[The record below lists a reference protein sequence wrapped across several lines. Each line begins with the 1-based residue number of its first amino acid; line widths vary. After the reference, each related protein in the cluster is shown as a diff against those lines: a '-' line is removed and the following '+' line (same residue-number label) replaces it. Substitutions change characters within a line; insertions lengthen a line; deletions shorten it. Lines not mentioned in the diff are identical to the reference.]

1 MFSRRSL
8 AFLPRILQGTRL
20 LTGNVAA
27 SAIPTDVEC
36 ARYLG
41 KRRYS
46 RESPGATRRTV
57 PIPRVLSRFAFFQ
70 SPASLRAKERPSA
83 IGGALQRGTAETSKR
98 AAASHAWLA
107 RVRISLSLSHSLLRP
122 SFLSLLFSVPR
133 PDCSIPLFFILA
145 YLQAGRDLIRVHV

>member
-8 AFLPRILQGTRL
+8 AFLPRILRGTRL

-46 RESPGATRRTV
+46 RESPDATRRTV

-70 SPASLRAKERPSA
+70 SPASLRAKERPGA
-83 IGGALQRGTAETSKR
+83 IGGALQRGAAETSKR

-107 RVRISLSLSHSLLRP
+107 RVRISPLFLSPTLSSVRVLFLYFSPSRGPTAASLSFSLSRTCEP
-122 SFLSLLFSVPR
+122 
-133 PDCSIPLFFILA
+133 A
-145 YLQAGRDLIRVHV
+145 AT